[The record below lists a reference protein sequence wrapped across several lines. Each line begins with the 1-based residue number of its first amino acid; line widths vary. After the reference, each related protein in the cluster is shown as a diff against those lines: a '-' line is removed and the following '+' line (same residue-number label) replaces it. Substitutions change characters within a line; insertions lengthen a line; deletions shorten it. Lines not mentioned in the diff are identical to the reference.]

1 MKSKYTRGSLI
12 HQAIEAIERQPRS
25 PNQLRTVLDNI
36 SIARFNQYVTEPL
49 LKDGFALLN
58 GDVMYLTALGR
69 EKFSE
74 LGMCK
79 SRLPPSHKAE
89 MLHTTYDGKELKM
102 AAVRPGA
109 DNHMGFPSRVNDTL
123 RYRDGRVEVMT

>member
-12 HQAIEAIERQPRS
+12 HQAIESLERLPRS
-25 PNQLRTVLDNI
+25 PEQLRTSLNNI

-49 LKDGFALLN
+49 LRDGFAMLN
-58 GDVMYLTALGR
+58 ENVLYLSAAGR

-79 SRLPPSHKAE
+79 TRLPSSHKAD
-89 MLHTTYDGKELKM
+89 LLNTTYDGKELQI
-102 AAVRPGA
+102 AAVRVYQKIPKQK
-109 DNHMGFPSRVNDTL
+109 
-123 RYRDGRVEVMT
+123 